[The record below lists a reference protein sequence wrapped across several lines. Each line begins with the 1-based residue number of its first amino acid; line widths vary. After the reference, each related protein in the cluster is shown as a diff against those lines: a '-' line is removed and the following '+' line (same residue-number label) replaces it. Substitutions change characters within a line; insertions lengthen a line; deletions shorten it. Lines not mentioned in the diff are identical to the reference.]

1 MVISSSKDEDDVQ
14 DVIKKMA
21 PCGVET
27 IVVDLKKEI
36 AEGAFEAKVWIDIQ
50 RPGED
55 RCLNPQ
61 TFPEKDFRVPNTY
74 SRGMTGGF
82 WMSRVCVG
90 LQDG

>member
-1 MVISSSKDEDDVQ
+1 MVIDPSKDEDDVQ

-55 RCLNPQ
+55 LFLNPQ
-61 TFPEKDFRVPNTY
+61 TFPEKDFRGSKHLLTRYDWRILDV
-74 SRGMTGGF
+74 
-82 WMSRVCVG
+82 
-90 LQDG
+90 